1 MAQPFEGERDGRTPS
16 IDTAHFH
23 CGKRS
28 LALSPPLSKTFVDLG
43 ANGISSKTSG
53 CFWKNIEVDQRLE
66 VHKTI
71 TYLPQIR
78 TSLKNSLVWTASHS
92 SASRSPSVVGIP
104 NSQQEMQK
112 SLACLL
118 WNSNTSWIDDGRQG
132 DGAKETK
139 KWTRLVILLML
150 SITCLLQEKGRGV
163 GSRFGLLRS
172 KHEGT

>member
-71 TYLPQIR
+71 TYLHQIR
-78 TSLKNSLVWTASHS
+78 TSLKNSLVWTASE
-92 SASRSPSVVGIP
+92 RF
-104 NSQQEMQK
+104 QQVITFHDVIINTKRK
-112 SLACLL
+112 SLTTNDSFETGAVTLVSMRWFCRQHGHP
-118 WNSNTSWIDDGRQG
+118 TKSWRQRISQSQ
-132 DGAKETK
+132 
-139 KWTRLVILLML
+139 RL
-150 SITCLLQEKGRGV
+150 
-163 GSRFGLLRS
+163 
-172 KHEGT
+172 